1 MFRVKGLTSTSGR
14 AETNEDEKM
23 SPEAKMN
30 KDQID
35 DQTEGFDEA
44 VARPENNEEKQDQ
57 VNFEEVESVKDGK
70 TRRIVKYHSQK

>member
-1 MFRVKGLTSTSGR
+1 MTSTSGR

-44 VARPENNEEKQDQ
+44 VAPPEDNEEKQNQ
-57 VNFEEVESVKDGK
+57 VGTYPEDFEEVESVKDGK
-70 TRRIVKYHSQK
+70 TQRIVRYHI